1 MQEIHHASKSLRA
14 LERRRVRKCAK
25 KAPRVRG
32 RFRKR
37 NLKHAKECSIRER
50 FSRTGRTRPA
60 LARVIFRRRLHEI
73 SGVAFTTLEHSG
85 AGSASPCQPLAW
97 LGALST
103 EPAATQVLRVA
114 LGALLQQGNRLHL
127 HPHIAAFADI
137 QCSHCPLGK
146 PRQHDR
152 ITNSDTHERQTRV
165 LIVADGIDLAA
176 Q

>member
-1 MQEIHHASKSLRA
+1 MPTGSGSTTDSL
-14 LERRRVRKCAK
+14 
-25 KAPRVRG
+25 PR
-32 RFRKR
+32 
-37 NLKHAKECSIRER
+37 LC
-50 FSRTGRTRPA
+50 
-60 LARVIFRRRLHEI
+60 VIFRRRLHEI

-146 PRQHDR
+146 PRQHYR

-165 LIVADGIDLAA
+165 LIVADGIDLPA